1 MNEDIDEIL
10 ANILAKE
17 PLTDEE
23 KQHLQIWSNIS
34 SKNEKTKKWFWIN
47 IKSKKPY
54 SLE

>member
-23 KQHLQIWSNIS
+23 SNIFKLGVTFLQKMKKQ
-34 SKNEKTKKWFWIN
+34 KNLFKH
-47 IKSKKPY
+47 
-54 SLE
+54 

>member
-23 KQHLQIWSNIS
+23 KQHLQMRKR
-34 SKNEKTKKWFWIN
+34 KNSFKH
-47 IKSKKPY
+47 
-54 SLE
+54 